1 LRRKD
6 KMAKV
11 TVDIKISV
19 VMDADDE
26 GYLNEGQ
33 EKQLDDICCD
43 IVDLVAM
50 QDFNVINDE
59 WDIIG

>member
-1 LRRKD
+1 
-6 KMAKV
+6 MAKV

-50 QDFNVINDE
+50 KDFKVTNDE
-59 WDIIG
+59 WDIID

>member
-1 LRRKD
+1 
-6 KMAKV
+6 MAKV

-26 GYLNEGQ
+26 GYLNEEQ

-50 QDFNVINDE
+50 KDFEVTNDE
-59 WDIIG
+59 WDIID

>member
-1 LRRKD
+1 
-6 KMAKV
+6 MAKI

-26 GYLNEGQ
+26 GYLNDEQ

-43 IVDLVAM
+43 IVDLVA
-50 QDFNVINDE
+50 DNGFKIINDE

>member
-1 LRRKD
+1 
-6 KMAKV
+6 MAKV

-26 GYLNEGQ
+26 GYLNDEQ

-43 IVDLVAM
+43 IVDLVA
-50 QDFNVINDE
+50 DNGFKIINDE